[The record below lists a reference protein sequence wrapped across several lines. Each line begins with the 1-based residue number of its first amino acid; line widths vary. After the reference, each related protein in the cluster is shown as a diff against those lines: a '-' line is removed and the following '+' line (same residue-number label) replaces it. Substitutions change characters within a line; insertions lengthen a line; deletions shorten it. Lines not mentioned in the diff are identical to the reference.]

1 MDAELSIQFNGLL
14 KKLALT
20 FGEGMDL
27 TSILFLV
34 GINEVQ
40 VQKES
45 FSKKEKMD
53 LIHVAICCLLEPY
66 GYYKFLGND
75 KDNWPHYELLKKLPN
90 IGSKQQEQLL
100 YQAVID
106 YFKENNL

>member
-1 MDAELSIQFNGLL
+1 MDAELSIQFNSLL
-14 KKLALT
+14 KKLALK
-20 FGEGMDL
+20 FGEGLDL

-66 GYYKFLGND
+66 GYYKFIGND
-75 KDNWPHYELLKKLPN
+75 KDNWPHYELLKKA
-90 IGSKQQEQLL
+90 SK
-100 YQAVID
+100 YW
-106 YFKENNL
+106 FKRTRTIALSSSS